1 MLYIFQKEDH
11 LSSYRMELNHLNLVD
26 ETNVQMALC
35 PKNTS
40 FYIIIT
46 SDVQWVQKKLIVQKN
61 SNQLLY
67 PIKRCKISS
76 DTNHL
81 YGSMKGIYYGNI
93 IDRLL
98 F

>member
-1 MLYIFQKEDH
+1 
-11 LSSYRMELNHLNLVD
+11 MELKHLNLVD
-26 ETNVQMALC
+26 ETNVQMAMC
-35 PKNTS
+35 PKDTS

-46 SDVQWVQKKLIVQKN
+46 SDVQWVQKNLIVQKTVPT
-61 SNQLLY
+61 LY
-67 PIKRCKISS
+67 PIRIKPCKISR

-81 YGSMKGIYYGNI
+81 YGRMKGIYYGNI

>member
-1 MLYIFQKEDH
+1 
-11 LSSYRMELNHLNLVD
+11 MELKHLNLVD
-26 ETNVQMALC
+26 ETNVQMAMC
-35 PKNTS
+35 PKDTS

-46 SDVQWVQKKLIVQKN
+46 SDVQWVQKNLIVQKTVPT
-61 SNQLLY
+61 LY
-67 PIKRCKISS
+67 PIPIKPCKISR

-81 YGSMKGIYYGNI
+81 YGRMKGIYYSNI